1 MKEYY
6 ASNPWCKRRN
16 SFVQHEKD
24 LTDDWVED
32 ADGNF
37 VKRG

>member
-1 MKEYY
+1 MLLQPGVKEESPTQ
-6 ASNPWCKRRN
+6 A
-16 SFVQHEKD
+16 EKD
-24 LTDDWVED
+24 LTEDWVED

>member
-6 ASNPWCKRRN
+6 ASTGKRRKA
-16 SFVQHEKD
+16 VIQHEKD

>member
-1 MKEYY
+1 M
-6 ASNPWCKRRN
+6 STPDVNTP
-16 SFVQHEKD
+16 VEKD

-37 VKRG
+37 VKKED

>member
-1 MKEYY
+1 MLQPGVKEETSI
-6 ASNPWCKRRN
+6 A
-16 SFVQHEKD
+16 QHEKD